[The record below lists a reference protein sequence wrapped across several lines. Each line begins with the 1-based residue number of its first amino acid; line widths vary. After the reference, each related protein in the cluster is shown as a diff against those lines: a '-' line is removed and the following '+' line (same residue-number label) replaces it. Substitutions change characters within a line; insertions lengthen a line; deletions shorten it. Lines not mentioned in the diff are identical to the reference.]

1 MARIGFLVEVTFK
14 IFCAGSEE
22 KLWENRTA
30 VTMIF
35 ISLFRITKYYVNS
48 FNMEVQKVDYTRRPF
63 KIAKK
68 DGIFKGCVACSL
80 KDLKEKAIQKLEMN
94 CKVEDVDIYLAED
107 NTLVDDEDYF
117 ATCKANTKLIL
128 KKTELFFDDTDG
140 PTKNLERTESQECK
154 NKNIEPAEIYGKLA
168 RKNIA
173 EGVLMISSMS
183 VDELDYLTDQTY
195 VNLAKELE
203 IPKDVCEKIID
214 FANKEQRK
222 RKDLAEATQLLH
234 LFKKSMEHS
243 NDGETLPKR
252 KRVNENHSS

>member
-1 MARIGFLVEVTFK
+1 
-14 IFCAGSEE
+14 
-22 KLWENRTA
+22 
-30 VTMIF
+30 
-35 ISLFRITKYYVNS
+35 
-48 FNMEVQKVDYTRRPF
+48 
-63 KIAKK
+63 
-68 DGIFKGCVACSL
+68 
-80 KDLKEKAIQKLEMN
+80 
-94 CKVEDVDIYLAED
+94 
-107 NTLVDDEDYF
+107 
-117 ATCKANTKLIL
+117 
-128 KKTELFFDDTDG
+128 
-140 PTKNLERTESQECK
+140 
-154 NKNIEPAEIYGKLA
+154 
-168 RKNIA
+168 
-173 EGVLMISSMS
+173 MS